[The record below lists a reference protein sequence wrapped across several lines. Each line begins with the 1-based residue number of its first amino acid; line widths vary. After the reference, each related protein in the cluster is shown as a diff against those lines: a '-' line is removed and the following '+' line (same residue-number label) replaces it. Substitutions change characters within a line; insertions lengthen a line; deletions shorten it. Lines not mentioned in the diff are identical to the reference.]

1 MTTLQQFNLLQ
12 AEEAQATVMSWCHCE
27 SWAVDVVKH
36 RPFSDAQQLS
46 DYCEMRWQ
54 LATPAE
60 VEAALAA
67 HPLIGDVELLRAKFS
82 PGDEQASTA
91 MSEQGQVL
99 QASGATLDE
108 LARLNVAYKQRHGFI
123 FVICAKHLSAEVM
136 LAAIRDRI
144 GNSTDDEL
152 TCAAAEQRKIFLLR
166 IESAF
171 EGQTP

>member
-1 MTTLQQFNLLQ
+1 
-12 AEEAQATVMSWCHCE
+12 MSWCHCE
-27 SWAVDVVKH
+27 SWAADVVKH

-67 HPLIGDVELLRAKFS
+67 HPLIGDIELLRAKFS

-99 QASGATLDE
+99 QATGATLDE
-108 LARLNVAYKQRHGFI
+108 LARLNVAYKQR
-123 FVICAKHLSAEVM
+123 LSAEAM

-171 EGQTP
+171 EGQTPWSIAVFIQWLRRASRSNRAKT

>member
-1 MTTLQQFNLLQ
+1 M
-12 AEEAQATVMSWCHCE
+12 VMSWCHCE
-27 SWAVDVVKH
+27 SWAADVVKH
-36 RPFSDAQQLS
+36 RPYDDAQQLT
-46 DYCEMRWQ
+46 DFCVMRWQ
-54 LATPAE
+54 LVTPAE
-60 VEAALAA
+60 VERALAA
-67 HPLIGDVELLRAKFS
+67 HPLIGDVELLRAKFA
-82 PGDEQASTA
+82 PGEAQASTA
-91 MSEQGQVL
+91 RSEQGQVL
-99 QASGATLDE
+99 QASDATLDE

-144 GNSTDDEL
+144 GNSTNDEL

>member
-1 MTTLQQFNLLQ
+1 M
-12 AEEAQATVMSWCHCE
+12 VMSWCHCK
-27 SWAVDVVKH
+27 SWAADVVKH
-36 RPFSDAQQLS
+36 RPYSDAQQLS
-46 DYCEMRWQ
+46 DYCETRWQ
-54 LATPAE
+54 LVAPAE
-60 VEAALAA
+60 VEVALAA
-67 HPLIGDVELLRAKFS
+67 HPMIGDIEVLRAKLA
-82 PGDEQASTA
+82 PGEEQASTA

-123 FVICAKHLSAEVM
+123 FVICAKHLTAEVM

-171 EGQTP
+171 DEQTP

>member
-1 MTTLQQFNLLQ
+1 M
-12 AEEAQATVMSWCHCE
+12 VMSWCHCE
-27 SWAVDVVKH
+27 SWAADVVKH
-36 RPFSDAQQLS
+36 RPYSDAQQLS

-54 LATPAE
+54 LVTPTE
-60 VEAALAA
+60 VEVALAA
-67 HPLIGDVELLRAKFS
+67 HPLIGDIELLRAKFS
-82 PGDEQASTA
+82 PSGDQASTA

-99 QASGATLDE
+99 QASGAILDE

-152 TCAAAEQRKIFLLR
+152 TSASAEQRKIFLLR

-171 EGQTP
+171 DGQAP

>member
-1 MTTLQQFNLLQ
+1 M
-12 AEEAQATVMSWCHCE
+12 VMSWCHCE
-27 SWAVDVVKH
+27 SWAADVVKH
-36 RPFSDAQQLS
+36 RPYSDAQQLS

-54 LATPAE
+54 LVTPTE
-60 VEAALAA
+60 VEVALAA
-67 HPLIGDVELLRAKFS
+67 HPLIGDIELLRAKFS
-82 PGDEQASTA
+82 PSGDQASTA

-152 TCAAAEQRKIFLLR
+152 TSASAEQRKIFLLR

-171 EGQTP
+171 DGQAP

>member
-1 MTTLQQFNLLQ
+1 M
-12 AEEAQATVMSWCHCE
+12 VMGWCHCE
-27 SWAVDVVKH
+27 SWAADVVKQ
-36 RPFSDAQQLS
+36 RPYGELQQLS
-46 DYCEMRWQ
+46 NYCETRWQ
-54 LATPAE
+54 LAAPAE

-67 HPLIGDVELLRAKFS
+67 HPLIGDIELLRAKFS

-123 FVICAKHLSAEVM
+123 FVICAKHLSAEAM

>member
-1 MTTLQQFNLLQ
+1 M
-12 AEEAQATVMSWCHCE
+12 VMSWCHCE
-27 SWAVDVVKH
+27 SWAADVVKH
-36 RPFSDAQQLS
+36 RPYSDAQQLS

-54 LATPAE
+54 LVTPTE
-60 VEAALAA
+60 VEVALAA
-67 HPLIGDVELLRAKFS
+67 HPLIGDIELLRAKFS
-82 PGDEQASTA
+82 PGEGQASTA

-136 LAAIRDRI
+136 LEAIRDRI

-171 EGQTP
+171 DGQAP

>member
-1 MTTLQQFNLLQ
+1 M
-12 AEEAQATVMSWCHCE
+12 VMSWCHCE
-27 SWAVDVVKH
+27 SWATDVVKH
-36 RPFSDAQQLS
+36 RPYSDAQQLS

-54 LATPAE
+54 LVTPTE
-60 VEAALAA
+60 VEVALSA
-67 HPLIGDVELLRAKFS
+67 HPLIGDIELLRAKFS
-82 PGDEQASTA
+82 PSGDQASTA

-152 TCAAAEQRKIFLLR
+152 TCASAEQRKIFLLR

-171 EGQTP
+171 DGQAP

>member
-1 MTTLQQFNLLQ
+1 M
-12 AEEAQATVMSWCHCE
+12 VMSWCHCE
-27 SWAVDVVKH
+27 SWAADVVKH
-36 RPFSDAQQLS
+36 RPYSDAQQLS

-54 LATPAE
+54 LVTPTE
-60 VEAALAA
+60 VEVALAA
-67 HPLIGDVELLRAKFS
+67 HPLIGDIELLRAKFS
-82 PGDEQASTA
+82 PSGDQASTA

-108 LARLNVAYKQRHGFI
+108 LARLNVAYQQRHGFI

-152 TCAAAEQRKIFLLR
+152 TSASAEQRKIFLLR

-171 EGQTP
+171 DGQAP

>member
-1 MTTLQQFNLLQ
+1 
-12 AEEAQATVMSWCHCE
+12 
-27 SWAVDVVKH
+27 
-36 RPFSDAQQLS
+36 
-46 DYCEMRWQ
+46 
-54 LATPAE
+54 
-60 VEAALAA
+60 
-67 HPLIGDVELLRAKFS
+67 
-82 PGDEQASTA
+82 

-144 GNSTDDEL
+144 GNSTNDEL

-171 EGQTP
+171 DGQAP

>member
-1 MTTLQQFNLLQ
+1 M
-12 AEEAQATVMSWCHCE
+12 
-27 SWAVDVVKH
+27 KH
-36 RPFSDAQQLS
+36 RPYSDAQQLS

-54 LATPAE
+54 LVTPTE
-60 VEAALAA
+60 VEVALAA
-67 HPLIGDVELLRAKFS
+67 HPLIGDIELLRAKFS
-82 PGDEQASTA
+82 PSGDQASTA

-99 QASGATLDE
+99 QASGAILDE

-152 TCAAAEQRKIFLLR
+152 TCASAEQRKIFLLR

-171 EGQTP
+171 DGQAP

>member
-1 MTTLQQFNLLQ
+1 MTTLRQFNQLQ
-12 AEEAQATVMSWCHCE
+12 ADAAQTMVMGWCHCT
-27 SWAVDVVKH
+27 SWAADVVKH
-36 RPFSDAQQLS
+36 RPYSDVQQLS
-46 DYCEMRWQ
+46 DYCATRWQ

-67 HPLIGDVELLRAKFS
+67 HPLIGDVELLRAKFA

-99 QASGATLDE
+99 QASGAILDE

-152 TCAAAEQRKIFLLR
+152 ICAAAEQRKIFLLR